1 MNIANEQTTSQFT
14 HLFEQVRDYLTHQ
27 KDLLSLNTVQV
38 LTRLFSML
46 LLWTVLLL
54 VGSLVILFASFA
66 LAYWLGNLLGNNV
79 LGFVII
85 AGVLLLSACIFY
97 LNRRTWVFTPIMG
110 FMVSLLASYL
120 TPPTEET
127 VVLEKERLTQK
138 IEEEQHE
145 IKETTNTLMNPV
157 HTARNRW
164 ESAANLLQ
172 NGWNIYRG
180 LQLGLSAVAAIRR
193 VFGLGRKRVK

>member
-120 TPPTEET
+120 TPPTEEA

>member
-97 LNRRTWVFTPIMG
+97 LNRREWVFTPIMG

-120 TPPTEET
+120 TPPTEEA

-193 VFGLGRKRVK
+193 VLGLGRKRVK

>member
-46 LLWTVLLL
+46 LMWTVLLL

-120 TPPTEET
+120 TPPTEEA

-157 HTARNRW
+157 QTARNRW

-193 VFGLGRKRVK
+193 VFGRGRKRVK

>member
-38 LTRLFSML
+38 LTRLFSMI

-97 LNRRTWVFTPIMG
+97 LNRRAWVFTPIMG

-120 TPPTEET
+120 TPPTEEA

>member
-1 MNIANEQTTSQFT
+1 MNITNEQTTSQFT

-120 TPPTEET
+120 TPPTEEA

>member
-14 HLFEQVRDYLTHQ
+14 HLIEQVRDYLIHQ

-38 LTRLFSML
+38 LTRLFSMI
-46 LLWTVLLL
+46 LLWIVLLL

-66 LAYWLGNLLGNNV
+66 LAYWLGNLLDSNV

-97 LNRRTWVFTPIMG
+97 LNRRAWIVTPMAG
-110 FMVSLLASYL
+110 FMISLLASYL

-127 VVLEKERLTQK
+127 VALEKERLTQE

-145 IKETTNTLMNPV
+145 IKETANNLMNPV
-157 HTARNRW
+157 QTAQNRW

>member
-97 LNRRTWVFTPIMG
+97 LNRRAWVFTPIMG

-120 TPPTEET
+120 TPPTEEA

>member
-97 LNRRTWVFTPIMG
+97 LNRRAWVFTPIMG

-120 TPPTEET
+120 TPPTEEA

-138 IEEEQHE
+138 IEKEQHE

>member
-14 HLFEQVRDYLTHQ
+14 HLIEQVRDYLTHQ

-120 TPPTEET
+120 TPPTEEA